1 MAQDFIHDSQLFGL
15 GAGDTGYSDTS
26 QAAQYQYTNLEAF
39 INAFLTVYVG
49 EDKLIS
55 RAKRSDVAFFA
66 QRGLQEL
73 SYDTFRSI
81 KALEFE
87 VPPNLIW
94 SFPKDYV
101 NYVKIC
107 RVDNNGIERILYP
120 ETKTSNPFSIRQN
133 QDGEPDFDTDG
144 DGQDDIFRYKPRVSN
159 TALSCT
165 IKNIASTS
173 STNPKYRISAFGS
186 GFSVSDIKVGLLLD
200 IKKDSGALA
209 GQRHKVMPWITS
221 IKANGADAAN
231 PIVTLSSYIGTG
243 FEEEVEFIQTESQT
257 FSRFKSNTSDK
268 IINLDHDEDHEL
280 TDNFGRRYGLEP
292 SRAQINGNF
301 FLDNL
306 KGRIHFDSAL
316 SGEVVIVK
324 YISDGIGTE
333 YEMKVHKFAEEA
345 LYKHVAWNILN
356 TKANVPLNVVA
367 RYKKEAFA
375 AKRNAKLRLSNF
387 KLEEFAQVLRNRSKQ
402 IKH

>member
-1 MAQDFIHDSQLFGL
+1 
-15 GAGDTGYSDTS
+15 
-26 QAAQYQYTNLEAF
+26 
-39 INAFLTVYVG
+39 
-49 EDKLIS
+49 
-55 RAKRSDVAFFA
+55 
-66 QRGLQEL
+66 
-73 SYDTFRSI
+73 
-81 KALEFE
+81 
-87 VPPNLIW
+87 
-94 SFPKDYV
+94 
-101 NYVKIC
+101 
-107 RVDNNGIERILYP
+107 
-120 ETKTSNPFSIRQN
+120 
-133 QDGEPDFDTDG
+133 
-144 DGQDDIFRYKPRVSN
+144 
-159 TALSCT
+159 
-165 IKNIASTS
+165 
-173 STNPKYRISAFGS
+173 
-186 GFSVSDIKVGLLLD
+186 
-200 IKKDSGALA
+200 
-209 GQRHKVMPWITS
+209 MPWITS

-280 TDNFGRRYGLEP
+280 TDNFGRRYGLDP

-324 YISDGIGTE
+324 YISDGLGTE

-387 KLEEFAQVLRNRSKQ
+387 KLEEFAQVLRSRSKQ